1 MLVGLVRDP
10 VLPRPLKLVLAAAIV
25 YIFSPLDLIPD
36 LVPLVGYV
44 DDVLIGA
51 VIVDG
56 VLRQV
61 DRTLVLR
68 YWPGSADSLE
78 KVARVARLLAAW
90 LPRRVK
96 RRLFAD
102 GR

>member
-1 MLVGLVRDP
+1 MLVRLVRDP
-10 VLPRPLKLVLAAAIV
+10 VLPRPLKFVLAAAIV
-25 YIFSPLDLIPD
+25 YILSPLDLVPD
-36 LVPLVGYV
+36 LVPLIGYV

-56 VLRQV
+56 VLSQV
-61 DRTLVLR
+61 DRALVLR

-78 KVARVARLLAAW
+78 KVARVAGLLAAW

-96 RRLFAD
+96 RRLFAH
-102 GR
+102 GE

>member
-1 MLVGLVRDP
+1 MLVRLVRDP
-10 VLPRPLKLVLAAAIV
+10 VLPRSLKLVLAAAIV
-25 YIFSPLDLIPD
+25 YILSPLDLIPD
-36 LVPLVGYV
+36 LVPIVGYV

-56 VLRQV
+56 VLSRV
-61 DRTLVLR
+61 DRALVLR

-78 KVARVARLLAAW
+78 KVARVAGLLAGW

-102 GR
+102 GH